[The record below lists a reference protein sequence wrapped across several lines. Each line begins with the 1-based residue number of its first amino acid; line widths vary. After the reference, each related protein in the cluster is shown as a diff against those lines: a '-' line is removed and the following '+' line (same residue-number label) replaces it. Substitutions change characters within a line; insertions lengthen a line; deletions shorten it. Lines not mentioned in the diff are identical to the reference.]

1 MRSAVLAA
9 LLAVACG
16 TDKVTKGIE
25 TPVCGPSPA
34 MAKGKATV
42 SFRRDVLPLFSRHG
56 CASVDCHG
64 EPFPQSNYDLT
75 GYATL
80 FGPGAEAA
88 RLKTCNV
95 IPGNAQE
102 SYLIEKLE
110 GRMARGDRMPLG
122 KEPMAAQE
130 LQFLRTWIDEGALDN

>member
-1 MRSAVLAA
+1 MLAA

-16 TDKVTKGIE
+16 ADKVSKGAE
-25 TPVCGPSPA
+25 VLVCGPSSA
-34 MAKGKATV
+34 LAKGKATV
-42 SFRRDVLPLFSRHG
+42 SFRRDVLPFFSRYG
-56 CASVDCHG
+56 CSSIDCHG
-64 EPFPQSNYDLT
+64 GPFPQSSYDLT

-80 FGPGAEAA
+80 FGPGAQAA

-122 KEPMAAQE
+122 MEPMAAQE
-130 LQFLRTWIDEGALDN
+130 LQLLRTWIDEGARDN